1 MPSKMRKF
9 RVLLSALIA
18 FCFGFLLCSTAF
30 ALKAEESKRALTI
43 DDLFELKRVGNPQ
56 ISPDNRWVAYTV
68 TEVDLEKDKSETRI
82 WMAPASGGDAIPM
95 TAKGSSASMP
105 RWSPDG
111 KYLSF
116 LSSRNEEKSQVWNLD
131 RRGGEAQQ
139 LTETVQGVRSYQWS
153 PDGTKL
159 LLVLQDPKPEDLEKD
174 KDKKEKKKKPKPWVI
189 DRLQFKMDYVGYLDS
204 RRTHLYVFNMSDKK
218 MTQIT
223 SGDFDDTQ
231 PVWSPDGK
239 FVAFV
244 SNRTEEPDANSNTD
258 IWIVSAENTDMG
270 KTLHR
275 VTTNSG
281 PDQSPA
287 WSPDGKSVA
296 YETVIDK
303 KYYAYFC
310 TTHLAIIPVEG
321 GEPKILT
328 GELDRN
334 IMSPQFSPEGN
345 AVYFIL
351 EDSGEQHLAKVNL
364 AEGKLARQVAGQ
376 KSVYSY
382 SLGKD
387 GLAALL
393 VSEPHLPGE
402 VFLSKAGK
410 LQQITF
416 TNRKLLSELR
426 LAEMENIHFKSKDGT
441 EIEGFIYKPLG
452 FSPDFRYPTILRLH
466 GGPVG
471 QYDVSFNY
479 EAQLL
484 ASNGYLVVMTNPR
497 GSSGYGQDFS
507 VPIYA
512 DWGNKDFEDVIAG
525 VDYAIDKGYADPEKL
540 GVGGWSYGGI
550 LTNYV
555 ITKSKRF
562 KGAISGASAFHYIS
576 NYGHDQ
582 YQNWYEE
589 ELGLP
594 WENREIWEHISA
606 LKWVT
611 NVVTPTLIMG
621 GEKDWNCPILNSEQL
636 YQCLRRLGVT
646 TQLVVYPNEHHGI
659 SRPSFR
665 KDLYQRYLAWYK
677 KYVKGVK
684 PAEGN

>member
-1 MPSKMRKF
+1 MPSSTLKF
-9 RVLLSALIA
+9 RLFFFVFFA
-18 FCFGFLLCSTAF
+18 FCFGFIFLSVPE
-30 ALKAEESKRALTI
+30 ALNAADSKRALTV
-43 DDLFELKRVGNPQ
+43 DDLFKLKRVGDPQ
-56 ISPDNRWVAYTV
+56 LSPEGKWLAYTV
-68 TEVDLEKDKSETRI
+68 TEMELDEDKSETRI
-82 WMAPASGGDAIPM
+82 WMTPVSGGDAIPM

-111 KYLSF
+111 GYLSF
-116 LSSRNEEKSQVWNLD
+116 LSSRNDGKTQVWTLD

-139 LTETVQGVRSYQWS
+139 LTEIVQGVRSYEWS

-174 KDKKEKKKKPKPWVI
+174 KDKKEKKKKPKPWVV
-189 DRLQFKMDYVGYLDS
+189 DRLQFKMDYIGYLDR
-204 RRTHLYVFNMSDKK
+204 RRTHLFAFNLNDKK

-223 SGDFDDTQ
+223 SGDFDDSQ
-231 PVWSPDGK
+231 PVWSPDGR

-258 IWIVSAENTDMG
+258 IWIVSAENTDKG
-270 KTLHR
+270 KTLR
-275 VTTNSG
+275 RLTMNST

-287 WSPDGKSVA
+287 WSPDGKHIA
-296 YETVIDK
+296 YETVIDET
-303 KYYAYFC
+303 YYPYFC
-310 TTHLAIIPVEG
+310 TTYLAMIPVEG
-321 GEPKILT
+321 GEPQILT
-328 GELDRN
+328 AELDRN
-334 IMSPQFSPEGN
+334 VSSPRFSPDGN
-345 AVYFIL
+345 AVYAVL
-351 EDSGEQHLAKVNL
+351 EDSGEQHLARVNL
-364 AEGKLARQVAGQ
+364 SDGELTRPVSGQ
-376 KSVYSY
+376 RSVYSY

-387 GLAALL
+387 GSAALL

-410 LQQITF
+410 LQQLTF
-416 TNRKLLSELR
+416 TNQKLLSELR

-441 EIEGFIYKPLG
+441 DIEGFIYKPLG
-452 FSPDFRYPTILRLH
+452 FSPDFRYPAILRIH

-471 QYDVSFNY
+471 QYDVSFSY

-484 ASNGYLVVMTNPR
+484 AASGYLVVMTNPR

-582 YQNWYEE
+582 YQNWYEA

-594 WENREIWEHISA
+594 WENRETWERISA
-606 LKWVT
+606 FKWVK

-636 YQCLRRLGVT
+636 YQSLRRLGVT

-665 KDLYQRYLAWYK
+665 RDLYQRYLAWYDR
-677 KYVKGVK
+677 YVKGVK
-684 PAEGN
+684 

>member
-1 MPSKMRKF
+1 MGRF
-9 RVLLSALIA
+9 RSIFITLLTFYFGITLFSAVA
-18 FCFGFLLCSTAF
+18 
-30 ALKAEESKRALTI
+30 ALNAEESKRALTI
-43 DDLFELKRVGNPQ
+43 DDLFKLKRVGDPQ
-56 ISPDNRWVAYTV
+56 ISPEGMWVAYTI
-68 TEVDLEKDKSETRI
+68 TEVDLEKDKSETRV
-82 WMAPASGGDAIPM
+82 WMAPVSGGDAIPM
-95 TAKGSSASMP
+95 TAKGSSASTP

-116 LSSRNEEKSQVWNLD
+116 LSSRNEGRTQVWNLD

-139 LTETVQGVRSYQWS
+139 LTEIPQGVRGYEWS
-153 PDGTKL
+153 PDGTKV
-159 LLVLQDPKPEDLEKD
+159 LLVLQDPKPEDLDKD

-189 DRLQFKMDYVGYLDS
+189 DRLQFKMDYVGYLDR
-204 RRTHLYVFNMSDKK
+204 RRTHLFVFDLSDKK

-231 PVWSPDGK
+231 PAWSPDGK

-244 SNRTEEPDANSNTD
+244 SNRTEEPDGNNNTD
-258 IWIVSAENTDMG
+258 IWIVSAENTDKG
-270 KTLHR
+270 KTLR
-275 VTTNSG
+275 QVTTNSA

-287 WSPDGKSVA
+287 WSPDGKHIV
-296 YETVIDK
+296 YETIIDK
-303 KYYAYFC
+303 KHYYGFC
-310 TTHLAIIPVEG
+310 TTYPAIIPIEG
-321 GEPKILT
+321 GEPRILT
-328 GELDRN
+328 RELDRN
-334 IMSPQFSPEGN
+334 IRSPKFSSDGK
-345 AVYFIL
+345 AVYFML

-364 AEGKLARQVAGQ
+364 ANGKITRTVTGQ
-376 KSVYSY
+376 RSVYSY

-387 GLAALL
+387 DIAALL

-402 VFLSKAGK
+402 IFLSKAGK
-410 LQQITF
+410 LQQLTF
-416 TNRKLLSELR
+416 SNQKLLSELR

-452 FSPDFRYPTILRLH
+452 FSPNFRYPTILRLH
-466 GGPVG
+466 GGPISQFDVG
-471 QYDVSFNY
+471 FSS

-484 ASNGYLVVMTNPR
+484 AANGYLVVMTNPR

-507 VPIYA
+507 LGIYT
-512 DWGNKDFEDVIAG
+512 DWGNKDSEDVIAG
-525 VDYAIDKGYADPEKL
+525 VDFAIEIGYTDPEKL

-562 KGAISGASAFHYIS
+562 KGAISGASQSLYIA

-594 WENREIWEHISA
+594 WENREAWERVSSFNF
-606 LKWVT
+606 VQ
-611 NVVTPTLIMG
+611 NVVTPTLFVG
-621 GEKDWNCPILNSEQL
+621 GEKDWNCPILNSEQM
-636 YQCLRRLGVT
+636 YQALRRRGVT

-659 SRPSFR
+659 RRPSFR
-665 KDLYQRYLAWYK
+665 KDLYQRYLAWYDK
-677 KYVKGVK
+677 HVKGVK
-684 PAEGN
+684 PETEN

>member
-1 MPSKMRKF
+1 MPSSIGKSRF
-9 RVLLSALIA
+9 LSIALLA
-18 FCFGFLLCSTAF
+18 FCFGFILCSTAS
-30 ALKAEESKRALTI
+30 ALNAEESKRALTI
-43 DDLFELKRVGNPQ
+43 DDLFKLKRVGNPQ
-56 ISPDNRWVAYTV
+56 LSPNGKWVAYTV
-68 TEVDLEKDKSETRI
+68 TEVDLEKDKSETRV
-82 WMAPASGGDAIPM
+82 WMTPVSSGDAIPM

-105 RWSPDG
+105 KWSPDG

-116 LSSRNEEKSQVWNLD
+116 LSSRNDGKTQVWNLD

-139 LTETVQGVRSYQWS
+139 LTETVQGVQGYEWS

-189 DRLQFKMDYVGYLDS
+189 DRLQFKMDYIGYLDK
-204 RRTHLYVFNMSDKK
+204 RRTHLFVFKLSDKT

-244 SNRTEEPDANSNTD
+244 SNRTEEPDASSNTD
-258 IWIVSAENTDMG
+258 IWIVSAENTDKG
-270 KTLHR
+270 KTLR
-275 VTTNSG
+275 QFTTNSA

-287 WSPDGKSVA
+287 WSPDGKHIA
-296 YETVIDK
+296 YETVINK
-303 KYYAYFC
+303 EYYSYFC
-310 TTHLAIIPVEG
+310 TTYLAMTPVEG
-321 GEPKILT
+321 GEPRILT
-328 GELDRN
+328 RGLDRN
-334 IMSPQFSPEGN
+334 IRSPKFSSDGK
-345 AVYFIL
+345 AVCFML

-364 AEGKLARQVAGQ
+364 SNGKLTRPVAGQ
-376 KSVYSY
+376 RSVNSY

-387 GLAALL
+387 GSAVLL
-393 VSEPHLPGE
+393 ISEPHLPGE
-402 VFLSKAGK
+402 IFLSKAGK
-410 LQQITF
+410 VHQLTF
-416 TNRKLLSELR
+416 TNQELLSGLR

-471 QYDVSFNY
+471 QYDVGFST
-479 EAQLL
+479 EAQLF
-484 ASNGYLVVMTNPR
+484 AAKGYLVIMTNPR

-507 VPIYA
+507 LVIYA
-512 DWGNKDFEDVIAG
+512 DWGNKDFEDVVAG
-525 VDYAIDKGYADPEKL
+525 VDFAIEKGYTDPEKL

-594 WENREIWEHISA
+594 WENRETWERISA
-606 LKWVT
+606 FKSVQ
-611 NVVTPTLIMG
+611 NVVTPTLIVG

-636 YQCLRRLGVT
+636 YQALRRLGVT

-665 KDLYQRYLAWYK
+665 KDLYQRYLAWYD

-684 PAEGN
+684 PEKND

>member
-1 MPSKMRKF
+1 MPLSIGKSRF
-9 RVLLSALIA
+9 LSIALLA
-18 FCFGFLLCSTAF
+18 FCFGFSICSAVSV
-30 ALKAEESKRALTI
+30 LNAEESKRALTI
-43 DDLFELKRVGNPQ
+43 DDLLKLKRVGNPQ
-56 ISPDNRWVAYTV
+56 LSPEGQWVAYTI
-68 TEVDLEKDKSETRI
+68 TEVDLEKDKSETRV
-82 WMAPASGGDAIPM
+82 WMAPVSGGDAIPM

-111 KYLSF
+111 KYLSL
-116 LSSRNEEKSQVWNLD
+116 LSSRNNGKTQVWNLD
-131 RRGGEAQQ
+131 RRGGDAQQ
-139 LTETVQGVRSYQWS
+139 LTETVQGVRGYEWS

-189 DRLQFKMDYVGYLDS
+189 DRLQFKMDYIGYLDK
-204 RRTHLYVFNMSDKK
+204 RRTHLFVFKLSDKT

-244 SNRTEEPDANSNTD
+244 SNRTEEPDASSNTD
-258 IWIVSAENTDMG
+258 IWIVSAENTDKG
-270 KTLHR
+270 KTLR
-275 VTTNSG
+275 QVTKNSA

-287 WSPDGKSVA
+287 WSPDGKHIA

-303 KYYAYFC
+303 KYYSYFC
-310 TTHLAIIPVEG
+310 TTYLALVPVEG
-321 GEPKILT
+321 GEPRILT
-328 GELDRN
+328 RELDRN
-334 IMSPQFSPEGN
+334 IRSPKFSPDGK
-345 AVYFIL
+345 AVYFML

-364 AEGKLARQVAGQ
+364 SNGKRTRPVAGQ
-376 KSVYSY
+376 RSVYSY

-387 GLAALL
+387 GSAVLL
-393 VSEPHLPGE
+393 ISEPHLPGE
-402 VFLSKAGK
+402 IFLSKAGK
-410 LQQITF
+410 MHQLTF
-416 TNRKLLSELR
+416 TNKELLSQVR

-441 EIEGFIYKPLG
+441 QIEGFIYKPLG

-471 QYDVSFNY
+471 QYDVGFST
-479 EAQLL
+479 EAQLF
-484 ASNGYLVVMTNPR
+484 AAKGYLVIMTNPR

-507 VPIYA
+507 LVIYA
-512 DWGNKDFEDVIAG
+512 DWGNKDFEDVVAG
-525 VDYAIDKGYADPEKL
+525 VDFAIEKGYTDPEKL

-594 WENREIWEHISA
+594 WENRETWERISA
-606 LKWVT
+606 FKSVQ
-611 NVVTPTLIMG
+611 NVVTPTLIVG

-636 YQCLRRLGVT
+636 YQALRRLGVT

-665 KDLYQRYLAWYK
+665 KDLYQRYLSWYD
-677 KYVKGVK
+677 KYVKGIK
-684 PAEGN
+684 PAKDN